1 MEYQQGYPWIPTKVV
16 ENPSTRRGLL
26 SMLSS
31 IDDLLGLG
39 ASFLLKGRLI
49 IQQLCRD

>member
-1 MEYQQGYPWIPTKVV
+1 MA

-31 IDDLLGLG
+31 IYDLLGLG

-49 IQQLCRD
+49 IQQLRRD